1 MVDTENKGM
10 DIEELSKAQLLLL
23 TVMVNFVVSIATG
36 VLTVSLLDQAPI
48 QVSEGVDRVVERTI
62 QTIATPVQVVNP
74 IKSITNP
81 QTPSTPSTEQ
91 LMTAAIGDAAA
102 RTVLIY
108 KNSTSTPAIAYGTY
122 LGKTR
127 AVVTANVQG
136 LPKEALIAFSDG
148 SSARASISKTS
159 DALVIY
165 GFGDDDAL
173 PEVPASGLPDSS
185 KLKQGQ
191 TVLALTKDS
200 AAVTGI
206 ISKVGDA
213 GISTNLAGVTV
224 GGGVVDLSGQVIGIG
239 SPTAGTLIPAEA
251 VTALLE
257 APAAGK

>member
-1 MVDTENKGM
+1 MVDTEEKGM

-74 IKSITNP
+74 IKSITST
-81 QTPSTPSTEQ
+81 QTPAAPTTEQ
-91 LMTAAIGDAAA
+91 LMTSAIGDAAA
-102 RTVLIY
+102 RTALIY
-108 KNSTSTPAIAYGTY
+108 KNSTSSPAIAYGTF
-122 LGKTR
+122 LGKSR
-127 AVVTANVQG
+127 AVATANVEG
-136 LPKEALIAFSDG
+136 LPKEALIVFSDG

-159 DALVIY
+159 ASLVIY
-165 GFGDDDAL
+165 GFGDSTEL

-191 TVLALTKDS
+191 TVLALTKES

-206 ISKVGDA
+206 ISKV
-213 GISTNLAGVTV
+213 SEAGVDTTLTDIPV
-224 GGGVVDLSGQVIGIG
+224 GAGAVSLSGQVIGIG
-239 SPTAGTLIPAEA
+239 GPVLGTLIPAEA

-257 APAAGK
+257 EAAAT